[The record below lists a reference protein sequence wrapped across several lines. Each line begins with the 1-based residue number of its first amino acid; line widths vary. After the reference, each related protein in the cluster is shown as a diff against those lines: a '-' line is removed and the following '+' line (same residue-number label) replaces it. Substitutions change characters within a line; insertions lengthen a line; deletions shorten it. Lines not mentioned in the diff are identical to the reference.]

1 MPTAIELRS
10 LSKIFAP
17 SLLTLE
23 NLDLQISA
31 GEFVSVM
38 GPSGCGKSTLLRLIA
53 GLEIPSRGSVNVAE
67 ACQSFGFVFQEAHL
81 LPWRNLEQNIAL
93 PLQFQGASPKEIHS
107 RISAMLELIGLTE
120 FRQAYPSQLSGGMK
134 MRASLARAL
143 ITRPKIL
150 LLDEPFAALEESLR
164 YRLDRELRSLW
175 KQLDLTVIF
184 VTHSVSEAV
193 FVSNRLIT
201 LSKRPGRIVGDEV
214 IDLPQDRSA
223 EMKWTESFLHRVAK
237 IANQLESTEV
247 RS

>member
-10 LSKIFAP
+10 LSKTFAP
-17 SLLTLE
+17 RLLTLE
-23 NLDLQISA
+23 NLDLQIAA

-53 GLEIPSRGSVNVAE
+53 GLETPSRGSIKIAD
-67 ACQSFGFVFQEAHL
+67 AFQSFGFVFQEAHL
-81 LPWRNLEQNIAL
+81 LPWRNLEENIAL
-93 PLQFQGASPKEIHS
+93 PLQFQGATPEEIQS
-107 RISAMLELIGLTE
+107 RITAMLELIGLTD
-120 FRQAYPSQLSGGMK
+120 FRHAYPSQLSGGMK

-164 YRLDRELRSLW
+164 YRLDIELRSLW
-175 KQLDLTVIF
+175 KQLDLTVVF

-201 LSKRPGRIVGDEV
+201 LSQRPGHIVSDEP

-223 EMKWTESFLHRVAK
+223 EMKWTQSFLHRVAR
-237 IANQLESTEV
+237 IAHQLESAEAK
-247 RS
+247 S